1 MFLGGKTEDVMQ
13 LRILGISQ
21 IWHKLLTWS
30 QVTIIMTPSFFC
42 LLFYF
47 WGIHLFSL
55 DLFWLVAKWKLCI
68 NYSFIV
74 NGDGS
79 MVWSRKP
86 WLKPFV
92 LTIICIINITLKV
105 KFHVTKWHLYNWWF
119 FFLLE
124 QFVFTQLKMEDN
136 KVQIQSYN
144 RAETQKQL
152 QTDTIKH

>member
-1 MFLGGKTEDVMQ
+1 MFLGGKTEDAMQ
-13 LRILGISQ
+13 PRILGISQ

-30 QVTIIMTPSFFC
+30 QVTFIMTPSFFC

-55 DLFWLVAKWKLCI
+55 DLFWLIVKWKLCI

-105 KFHVTKWHLYNWWF
+105 KFHVTKWHVYNWWF
-119 FFLLE
+119 FFFFDWNSLYSFNWKWKTTKSKYKAITE
-124 QFVFTQLKMEDN
+124 QKHRNSYKL
-136 KVQIQSYN
+136 IQ
-144 RAETQKQL
+144 
-152 QTDTIKH
+152 

>member
-13 LRILGISQ
+13 PRILGISQ

-30 QVTIIMTPSFFC
+30 QVTFIMTPSFFC

-86 WLKPFV
+86 WLEQFV

-105 KFHVTKWHLYNWWF
+105 NSMSQNGMCTISDFYLFIGTVCIHSTENGRQQSPNTKL
-119 FFLLE
+119 
-124 QFVFTQLKMEDN
+124 
-136 KVQIQSYN
+136 
-144 RAETQKQL
+144 
-152 QTDTIKH
+152 